1 MSILFTLLSSPS
13 YINLPQGMWA
23 KILTGL
29 IWLFILGV
37 EARIITSSRGF
48 THRWSRRS
56 WVVWMVLV
64 MAVPLTSLFLGVRLP
79 SINLLPSPAVSISD
93 QGSALMVFSFL
104 PWMLAGGLFGATS
117 ASILAGFSG
126 LLLAFWETHSPFTPL
141 IYILLAILFCAAINQ
156 RYRTFFYKLIR
167 HPLIAIILISLVYVS
182 AFFIETVFVSSGFLA
197 SRLDYAIRQLGMAF
211 LTYMGCA
218 LVGGVFAEIFAL
230 AMPMS
235 WGNRGSLLPSPAE
248 KSLEG
253 RFMYSIAPIA
263 FVLILVQIGV
273 AWFVAEQAARDM
285 LHQRLANTA
294 QVTTE
299 SLPFFMETGQSLMAQ
314 LVDNEELLTSTPSE
328 LTDVLRQYLRSVPY
342 YKQVYMLDAEG
353 NSITGY
359 PERHYPQANSSEDE
373 KEGIQ
378 RALDGIPFQMYPIPP
393 TEGQSTAQVAFI
405 AAVFDQYHRVEG
417 VLVGHT
423 DLSTNPFTQPV
434 MNSLENLGEING
446 EGLLLDEY
454 GRILYHPD
462 ANLLMTNYTGQV
474 GHSALFYDET
484 ASDGVRRLVYF
495 QPAEGSPWSIVIS
508 VPARNAQQLALDI
521 ATPILGM
528 ILCLSLMGGFFLHII
543 TRQVT
548 RSLYN
553 LADEAANIS
562 QGELDRPIQLGRE
575 DELGR
580 LRRAFEQMRL
590 SLKARLSELNR
601 LLMVSQGVAS
611 SLDISQAVRPVL
623 EAALSTGAC
632 SARVVLLPSVI
643 PELEGDGES
652 CLCFSLGPAGESYD
666 LLDDQILEIVRQQDR
681 ITLTNLHRP
690 RLLQFPSTFIP
701 PNALLAVALRQE
713 NTYYGALWVA
723 FDRAHNFS
731 WEEVHFFITLAG
743 YAALAASNARLFLS
757 AEVGKQR
764 LEAILNSTP
773 DPVLVTDQK
782 GRLLLANPA
791 AWKALGYGM
800 EWEQGQPI
808 ERVVTQPEL
817 LQLIHSSGEESRP
830 VEVALPDSRVYSAT
844 VSNVLAEGAPVG
856 RVCVMR
862 DVSRFKDLDSLKS
875 DFVATVSHDLRSPLT
890 LMQGYATMLE
900 LVGQLNEQQ
909 VGYVHKILGGV
920 ENMSRL
926 VNNLLDLGRIEAGIG
941 LQLEMISAPTVISNV
956 VSNLQLL
963 ATQRKVEIRVEMESE
978 ELPLLEADPA
988 LLQQA
993 LFNLIENA
1001 VKYTETNGSVEVKT
1015 RATDDRMIFEVRD
1028 SGVGI
1033 SPVDQAHLF
1042 EKFYR
1047 GAQIGTRQARGSGLG
1062 LAIVK
1067 SIVDRH
1073 NGQVWVESQLGIGS
1087 TFFLSFPLRQV
1098 KRENQ

>member
-1 MSILFTLLSSPS
+1 MSIIFTLLSSPS
-13 YINLPQGMWA
+13 YISLPQDMWA

-29 IWLFILGV
+29 IWLLILGV
-37 EARIITSSRGF
+37 EARVLSGNWGSI
-48 THRWSRRS
+48 HRWSRRS
-56 WVVWMVLV
+56 WGVWVVL
-64 MAVPLTSLFLGVRLP
+64 AIAAPLTSLFIGVRLP
-79 SINLLPSPAVSISD
+79 AAGLLPTPGVSVD
-93 QGSALMVFSFL
+93 GQGSALMVFSFL
-104 PWMLAGGLFGATS
+104 PWMLAGGLFGAPS
-117 ASILAGFSG
+117 AAIFAGFSG
-126 LLLAFWETHSPFTPL
+126 LLIAFWDTHSPFTPL
-141 IYILLAILFCAAINQ
+141 IYILIAILYCAAINQ

-167 HPLIAIILISLVYVS
+167 HPLAAIGLISLVY
-182 AFFIETVFVSSGFLA
+182 AGALFLETILNSSGFLA
-197 SRLDYAIRQLGMAF
+197 SRLDYAISQLGTTF
-211 LTYMGCA
+211 YTYLGCA
-218 LVGGVFAEIFAL
+218 LVGGVFAEVFAL

-235 WGNRGSLLPSPAE
+235 WGNRGVLLPSPAE

-253 RFMYSIAPIA
+253 RFIYSIAPIA
-263 FVLILVQIGV
+263 IVLILLQMAV
-273 AWFVAEQAARDM
+273 AWFVAEQAAREM
-285 LHQRLANTA
+285 LHQRLVSTA

-299 SLPFFMETGQSLMAQ
+299 SLPFFLETGQSLMAQ
-314 LVDNEELLTSTPSE
+314 LVDNEELLTSPTME
-328 LTDVLRQYLRSVPY
+328 LTETLRQYLRSVPY
-342 YKQVYMLDAEG
+342 YSQVYILDSAG

-359 PERHYPQANSSEDE
+359 PGRNYSTTTPSADE
-373 KEGIQ
+373 KEGVQ
-378 RALDGIPFQMYPIPP
+378 RALGGIPFQMYPIPP
-393 TEGQSTAQVAFI
+393 LEEQTTAQITFI
-405 AAVFDQYHRVEG
+405 AAIFNSTHKVEG
-417 VLVGHT
+417 VLIGYT
-423 DLSTNPFTQPV
+423 DLATNPFTQPI
-434 MNSLENLGEING
+434 MNSLKNLNEIDG

-462 ANLLMTNYTGQV
+462 PGLLMTNYSGQV
-474 GHSALFYDET
+474 GHSALFYEDTT
-484 ASDGVRRLVYF
+484 ANGERRLVYY

-521 ATPILGM
+521 AAPLLIM
-528 ILCLSLMGGFFLHII
+528 ILCLSLVAGLLLHIG

-575 DELGR
+575 DEVGR
-580 LRRAFEQMRL
+580 LRNAFEQMRL
-590 SLKARLSELNR
+590 SLKARLSELNT

-611 SLDISQAVRPVL
+611 SLEMSQAVRPVL

-643 PELEGDGES
+643 PEMEGDGES
-652 CLCFSLGPAGESYD
+652 CLQFSLGPAGEAYE

-681 ITLTNLHRP
+681 ITLTNLYRP

-701 PNALLAVALRQE
+701 PTALLAVALRQE
-713 NTYYGALWVA
+713 NTYYGAMWVA

-764 LEAILNSTP
+764 VEAILNSTP

-817 LQLIHSSGEESRP
+817 LQLIRSTGEDPRP
-830 VEVALPDSRVYSAT
+830 VEVGLPDSRVYSAT

-875 DFVATVSHDLRSPLT
+875 EFVATVSHDLRSPLT
-890 LMQGYATMLE
+890 LMRGYATMLE

-920 ENMSRL
+920 ETMSRL

-941 LQLEMISAPTVISNV
+941 LQPELVSVPEIITNV
-956 VSNLQLL
+956 ASSLQLL
-963 ATQRKVEIRVEMESE
+963 ATQRKVEIRVEMDSTT
-978 ELPLLEADPA
+978 LPLLEADPA

-1001 VKYTETNGSVEVKT
+1001 VKYTEANGIAQVKAH
-1015 RATDDRMIFEVRD
+1015 ATDDRMLFEVCD

-1047 GAQIGTRQARGSGLG
+1047 GAQIGSRQARGSGLG

-1073 NGQVWVESQLGIGS
+1073 NGQVWVESQLGKGS
-1087 TFFLSFPLRQV
+1087 SFFMSFPLRQP
-1098 KRENQ
+1098 KHENQ

>member
-1 MSILFTLLSSPS
+1 MSIIFTLLSSPS
-13 YINLPQGMWA
+13 YINLPQDMWA

-29 IWLFILGV
+29 VWLFILGV
-37 EARIITSSRGF
+37 EARLITGNWGS
-48 THRWSRRS
+48 THRWGRRS
-56 WVVWMVLV
+56 WGVWMVLAV
-64 MAVPLTSLFLGVRLP
+64 AVPITSLFIGVRLP
-79 SINLLPSPAVSISD
+79 AIHFLPTPGVPIEA

-104 PWMLAGGLFGATS
+104 PWMLVGGLFGASSS
-117 ASILAGFSG
+117 AILAGFSG
-126 LLLAFWETHSPFTPL
+126 LLLAFWDTHSPFTPL
-141 IYILLAILFCAAINQ
+141 VYILLAILYCAAINQ
-156 RYRTFFYKLIR
+156 RYRTFFFKVIR
-167 HPLIAIILISLVYVS
+167 HPLAAIGLLSLVYAG
-182 AFFIETVFVSSGFLA
+182 AFFVETVLTSSGFIA
-197 SRLDYAIRQLGMAF
+197 SRLDYAITHLTTVF
-211 LTYMGCA
+211 LTYGGCA

-230 AMPMS
+230 AMPLS
-235 WGNRGSLLPSPAE
+235 WGNRGILLPSPAE

-253 RFMYSIAPIA
+253 RFLYSIAPIA
-263 FVLILVQIGV
+263 FVLILLQMGA
-273 AWFVAEQAARDM
+273 AWVVAEQAAREM
-285 LHQRLANTA
+285 LHQRLASTA

-314 LVDNEELLTSTPSE
+314 LVSNQTLLSGTPEELNETI
-328 LTDVLRQYLRSVPY
+328 RQYLRAVPFYNQMY
-342 YKQVYMLDAEG
+342 YLDSDG
-353 NSITGY
+353 NSTAGY
-359 PERHYPQANSSEDE
+359 PERNYFKTTPPEDE
-373 KEGIQ
+373 QAGVQ
-378 RALDGIPFQMYPIPP
+378 RAINGIPFQMYTIPP
-393 TEGQSTAQVAFI
+393 SAGQTTAQVSFI
-405 AAVFDQYHRVEG
+405 AAIFDRSNRVAG
-417 VLVGHT
+417 VLVGRT
-423 DLSTNPFTQPV
+423 DLATNPFTQPV
-434 MNSLENLGEING
+434 MHSLKNLAEIDG

-454 GRILYHPD
+454 GRILYHPNP
-462 ANLLMTNYTGQV
+462 ALLMTNYSGQV
-474 GHSALFYDET
+474 GQSALFYDDSAT
-484 ASDGVRRLVYF
+484 DGTRRLVYY
-495 QPAEGSPWSIVIS
+495 QPAEGSPWSIVIT

-521 ATPILGM
+521 ATPLLVM
-528 ILCLSLMGGFFLHII
+528 ILFLSLMAGFLFHIG

-548 RSLYN
+548 RSLYS

-575 DELGR
+575 DEVGR
-580 LRRAFEQMRL
+580 LRNAFEQMRL

-611 SLDISQAVRPVL
+611 SLEMSQAVRPVL

-643 PELEGDGES
+643 PELEGDGEN
-652 CLCFSLGPAGESYD
+652 CLEFSLGPAGEAYN

-681 ITLTNLHRP
+681 ITLTNLYRP
-690 RLLQFPSTFIP
+690 RLLQFPASFIP
-701 PNALLAVALRQE
+701 PTALLAVALRQE
-713 NTYYGALWVA
+713 NTYYGAMWVA

-808 ERVVTQPEL
+808 ERVVSQPEL
-817 LQLIHSSGEESRP
+817 LQLIHSSGEDIHP
-830 VEVALPDSRVYSAT
+830 VEIALPDSRVYSAT
-844 VSNVLAEGAPVG
+844 VSNVLAEGSPVG

-875 DFVATVSHDLRSPLT
+875 EFVATVSHDLRSPLT
-890 LMQGYATMLE
+890 LMRGYATMLE

-920 ENMSRL
+920 ETMSRL

-941 LQLEMISAPTVISNV
+941 LRLELVAVPEIVNNV
-956 VSNLQLL
+956 VGSLQLL
-963 ATQRKVEIRVEMESE
+963 ASQRKVEIRVEMNTAEI
-978 ELPLLEADPA
+978 PLLEADPA

-1001 VKYTETNGSVEVKT
+1001 IKYTEANGSAQIKAH
-1015 RATDDRMIFEVRD
+1015 ATDERMLFEVSD

-1047 GAQIGTRQARGSGLG
+1047 GAQIGSRQARGSGLG

-1073 NGQVWVESQLGIGS
+1073 NGQVWVESQLGKGS
-1087 TFFLSFPLRQV
+1087 TFYMSFPLHQP
-1098 KRENQ
+1098 KQE